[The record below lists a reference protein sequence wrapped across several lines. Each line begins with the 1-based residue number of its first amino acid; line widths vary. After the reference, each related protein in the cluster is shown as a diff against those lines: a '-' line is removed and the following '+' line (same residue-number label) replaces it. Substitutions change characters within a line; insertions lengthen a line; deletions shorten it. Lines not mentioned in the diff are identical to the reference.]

1 MNQTKEDI
9 EIIEIYDDIEIIEI
23 DENIKKT
30 SKTKKK
36 FPQKTPL
43 LLLGIIALIPLIKIY
58 KIENKIINTQNNIV
72 YSTNHHEIDF
82 TLNEIEYDTINVN
95 DNYEEKGA
103 KVIFDGIDKTSEIII
118 DSSNVNTTKIG
129 TYHVIYKYPINKN
142 HVETINRTI
151 KVVDNKPPTIKLLG
165 SNIETLLIGEEFKD
179 EGIIVEDNSKEKI
192 TNIIIE
198 KNIDTQTQGEY
209 YVNYKAIDKS
219 GNEKEIKRK
228 VIVEQSHYI
237 NTNTITYNEFNTS
250 GIYIKGNVQ
259 DNSFK
264 NKILL
269 KNKTNGEEIIID
281 ANIIYN
287 HNYQSNINI
296 DTLKNGIYEF
306 YLINDDLELITNNM
320 NDKNKIVRSHI
331 KDKLITLNYDKNKVN
346 MIVEDFKYQ
355 YDIVIDP
362 GHGGIESGAANGKYI
377 EKTINIEQ
385 SLYEKKRF
393 EEHGLKV
400 KLLRTTDEDYG
411 EVMGNNT
418 WDKVEQKAYAIGYYG
433 SVSKITYSNHHN
445 SSPNKTSKGWEII
458 VPSTATYEQ
467 LKIEHEIADEWSNM
481 YIEQT
486 DPIYRFYTKDYET
499 ATTKNKKN
507 GEIYNFEEYYAVI
520 RMPKK
525 LFQVKNILY
534 EGSYISN
541 ENDMW
546 WYYDNENWKKLS
558 EVKIKKYVESIGVDY
573 INP

>member
-1 MNQTKEDI
+1 M
-9 EIIEIYDDIEIIEI
+9 
-23 DENIKKT
+23 
-30 SKTKKK
+30 
-36 FPQKTPL
+36 
-43 LLLGIIALIPLIKIY
+43 
-58 KIENKIINTQNNIV
+58 
-72 YSTNHHEIDF
+72 
-82 TLNEIEYDTINVN
+82 
-95 DNYEEKGA
+95 
-103 KVIFDGIDKTSEIII
+103 
-118 DSSNVNTTKIG
+118 
-129 TYHVIYKYPINKN
+129 
-142 HVETINRTI
+142 
-151 KVVDNKPPTIKLLG
+151 
-165 SNIETLLIGEEFKD
+165 
-179 EGIIVEDNSKEKI
+179 
-192 TNIIIE
+192 
-198 KNIDTQTQGEY
+198 
-209 YVNYKAIDKS
+209 
-219 GNEKEIKRK
+219 
-228 VIVEQSHYI
+228 
-237 NTNTITYNEFNTS
+237 
-250 GIYIKGNVQ
+250 YIKGNVQ

-281 ANIIYN
+281 VNIIYN

-507 GEIYNFEEYYAVI
+507 GEIYDFEEYYAVI